1 MLHHTYT
8 NVSGLDEDIDT
19 MGLMRL
25 SPTQPI
31 KWFHRYQYLYA
42 WFFYM
47 IMTLYW
53 MTAKDY
59 LAIMRYRQYG
69 LLKSQ
74 QVSFRQALLRIT
86 VYKLFYYGYIL
97 VLPILFS
104 GMSWPLVIVGFLFMH
119 FTAGL
124 FLSCVF
130 QPAHIM
136 ESSAFGLPGNNTF
149 PGRYTVNDL
158 PVEYGYRFQAGR

>member
-1 MLHHTYT
+1 
-8 NVSGLDEDIDT
+8 
-19 MGLMRL
+19 
-25 SPTQPI
+25 
-31 KWFHRYQYLYA
+31 
-42 WFFYM
+42 
-47 IMTLYW
+47 
-53 MTAKDY
+53 
-59 LAIMRYRQYG
+59 
-69 LLKSQ
+69 
-74 QVSFRQALLRIT
+74 

-136 ESSAFGLPGNNTF
+136 ESSAFGLPVNTD
-149 PGRYTVNDL
+149 GKKQMEDSWAIHEVVNTTDFAPDNRLLSWFVGGLNFQIEHHLFTDICHVHYRRIAPIVQGAMKKFNL
-158 PVEYGYRFQAGR
+158 PYHVQPSFLRAIVEHAKMLKKLGKQ